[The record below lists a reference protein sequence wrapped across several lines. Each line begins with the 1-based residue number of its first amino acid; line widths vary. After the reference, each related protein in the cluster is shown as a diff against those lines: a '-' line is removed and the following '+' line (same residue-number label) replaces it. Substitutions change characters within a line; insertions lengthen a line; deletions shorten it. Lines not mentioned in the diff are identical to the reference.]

1 MNYQKKIDKKEDS
14 LFVKSIDIFFAY
26 WPVFILFGVI
36 AIFSGF
42 IFIRYATPKYQA
54 NASIIIKD
62 QKKGNEES
70 KLMESINTINQKKII
85 ENEVEV
91 LQSRPIMEYVVK
103 KLHLYIPIYK
113 EGRIKSLSAYKQS
126 PIFIEMKNPDT
137 INTTYKHINF
147 KYDADNKLVYLNNN
161 GIFSINRWVNTP
173 YGLLKFTVNSDYAK
187 VNNSIIYPSLQNEK
201 KYYFNIVK
209 IDDAVETITDNLKV
223 AATNKLSS
231 VVNLQYNDN
240 RPKLAEDVLNEVIF
254 SYNRIATL
262 EKNILAKNTLGFIDE
277 RLAKVKYDL
286 DLIESKVRQYKGDRE
301 AVDISK
307 QGQLYLENVSA
318 NDKKLSELDM
328 QLSVVNELE
337 KHVISQDE
345 NIGILPASLGVVDP
359 TLSQLVNVLNTSEL
373 EKEKLK
379 KTVAENNPILV
390 SLNDQITNT
399 KQKINENI
407 SSYRKSLEATKENI
421 YDNSRTYA
429 KMLQDI
435 PLKEQV
441 LLEISR
447 DNKIKSDIYAFLLQ
461 KREESELAYISN
473 LSENQILNYAY
484 ASNDPVSP
492 NKLIILGSILLS
504 IVVVPF
510 GVLSVRERLNKAI
523 LYRDDI
529 EQLTSLPIIGEVAQ
543 NRFKDQS
550 LVEMGENNSVLDEFR
565 RLRYSL
571 LSRGIGT
578 KYRKLLISS
587 SISGEGKS
595 YIAMNLALSY
605 AKAGKKVV
613 LVDFDLHHSSLKEI
627 FGVED
632 TVGVSDYLNKDAILD
647 EIIQPVV
654 ERENLFFIAAGS
666 AYLDPSR
673 LLENN
678 NLGSLIAALEEEY
691 DLIIMD
697 SPPVIQVADA
707 YALSSYTDIT
717 LFVVKHG
724 YSPKKH
730 IKVLELNIDSML
742 LKDPAIIFNGVKS
755 RGFSSNDYGYGYN
768 LPYGNY
774 KRVDQKRIGYK
785 SMGV

>member
-1 MNYQKKIDKKEDS
+1 MNYPKKMERKEES
-14 LFVKSIDIFFAY
+14 IFVKSIAIFFAY
-26 WPVFILFGVI
+26 WPVFVLFGFI

-42 IFIRYATPKYQA
+42 VFNRYATPKYQA

-91 LQSRPIMEYVVK
+91 LQSRPIMESVVK
-103 KLHLYIPIYK
+103 KLHLYIPIFK
-113 EGRIKSLSAYKQS
+113 EGKIKSLSAYKQS
-126 PIFIEMKNPDT
+126 PVFIEMKTPDT
-137 INTTYKHINF
+137 INTTYDHIRF
-147 KYDADNKLVYLNNN
+147 RYDAINKFVYINNTE
-161 GIFSINRWVNTP
+161 IFTINRWVKTP
-173 YGLLKFTVNSDYAK
+173 YGMLRFTVN
-187 VNNSIIYPSLQNEK
+187 NNYPLNNVANPSVQIDK
-201 KYYFNIVK
+201 QYYFNIVK
-209 IDDAVETITDNLKV
+209 IDEAVKHITDNLKV
-223 AATNKLSS
+223 VATNKLSS
-231 VVNLQYNDN
+231 VVNLQYIDN
-240 RPKLAEDVLNEVIF
+240 RPKLAEDVLNEVVL
-254 SYNRIATL
+254 SYNRIAIL
-262 EKNILAKNTLGFIDE
+262 EKNVLARNTLHFIDE
-277 RLAKVKYDL
+277 RLVKVKNDL
-286 DLIESKVRQYKGDRE
+286 DLIESRTRQYKGGRD

-328 QLSVVNELE
+328 QLSVVDELD
-337 KHVISQDE
+337 KHVSTQDDI
-345 NIGILPASLGVVDP
+345 IGILPASLGVIDP
-359 TLSQLVNVLNTSEL
+359 TLSQLVNGLNTIEL

-379 KTVAENNPILV
+379 KTVAENNPILIA
-390 SLNDQITNT
+390 LNDQISNT

-407 SSYRKSLEATKENI
+407 NSYRKSLESTKENI
-421 YDNSRTYA
+421 HENSKSYT

-435 PLKEQV
+435 PLKEQA
-441 LLEISR
+441 LLEINR

-473 LSENQILNYAY
+473 LSENQILNNAY
-484 ASNDPVSP
+484 ASNEPVSP
-492 NKLIILGSILLS
+492 NKLIILGSVLLS

-510 GVLSVRERLNKAI
+510 GALSAREKFNKSV

-543 NRFKDQS
+543 NKFKDQS
-550 LVEMGENNSVLDEFR
+550 LLEMGENNSVLDEFR

-571 LSRGIGT
+571 LSRGIGS

-632 TVGVSDYLNKDAILD
+632 TVGVSDYLNKDAVLD
-647 EIIQPVV
+647 DIIQPVL
-654 ERENLFFIAAGS
+654 ESENLFFIAAGS

-678 NLGSLIAALEEEY
+678 NLGALIAALEEEY
-691 DLIIMD
+691 ELIIMD
-697 SPPVIQVADA
+697 SPPVVQVADA

-730 IKVLELNIDSML
+730 LKVLELNIDSML

-774 KRVDQKRIGYK
+774 KRIDQKRIGYK
-785 SMGV
+785 SIGV

>member
-1 MNYQKKIDKKEDS
+1 MNYQKKLEKKEDS
-14 LFVKSIDIFFAY
+14 LFVKSVAIFFAY
-26 WPVFILFGVI
+26 WPVFILFGII

-42 IFIRYATPKYQA
+42 VFIRYATPKYQA

-91 LQSRPIMEYVVK
+91 LQSRPIMESVVK
-103 KLHLYIPIYK
+103 KLHLYIPIFK

-126 PIFIEMKNPDT
+126 PVFIEMRTPDT
-137 INTTYKHINF
+137 INTSYEHIKF
-147 KYDADNKLVYLNNN
+147 KYDASNKLIYLNST
-161 GIFSINRWVNTP
+161 GIFAINRWVNTP
-173 YGLLKFTVNSDYAK
+173 YGVLKFTVNNNYPSIK
-187 VNNSIIYPSLQNEK
+187 VSYPSLQNEK
-201 KYYFNIVK
+201 QYYFNIVK
-209 IDDAVETITDNLKV
+209 IDEAIKKITDNLKV

-231 VVNLQYNDN
+231 VVNLQYTDN

-254 SYNRIATL
+254 SYNKIAIL
-262 EKNILAKNTLGFIDE
+262 EKNILAKNTLRFIDE
-277 RLAKVKYDL
+277 RLSKVKNDL
-286 DLIESKVRQYKGDRE
+286 DLIEGKTRQFKGDRD
-301 AVDISK
+301 AVDISR

-328 QLSVVNELE
+328 QLSVVDELD
-337 KHVISQDE
+337 KHVSSQDDI
-345 NIGILPASLGVVDP
+345 IGILPASLGVIDP
-359 TLSQLVNVLNTSEL
+359 TLSQLVNGLNTIEL
-373 EKEKLK
+373 DREKLK
-379 KTVAENNPILV
+379 KTVAENNPILI
-390 SLNDQITNT
+390 SLNDQIANT
-399 KQKINENI
+399 KQKINDNI
-407 SSYRKSLEATKENI
+407 NSYRKSLESTKQNVKENS
-421 YDNSRTYA
+421 NSYT
-429 KMLQDI
+429 KMLQDL

-441 LLEISR
+441 LLEINR

-473 LSENQILNYAY
+473 LSENQILNNAY

-492 NKLIILGSILLS
+492 NKLIILGSVLLS
-504 IVVVPF
+504 IIVVPF
-510 GVLSVRERLNKAI
+510 GALSARERLNKSI

-529 EQLTSLPIIGEVAQ
+529 EQLTTLPIIGEVAQ

-550 LVEMGENNSVLDEFR
+550 LLEMGENNAVLDEFR

-571 LSRGIGT
+571 LSRGIGS

-605 AKAGKKVV
+605 AKAGKKVI

-632 TVGVSDYLNKDAILD
+632 TVGVSDYLNKDALLD
-647 EIIQPVV
+647 EIIQPVL
-654 ERENLFFIAAGS
+654 ESENLFFIAAGS
-666 AYLDPSR
+666 TYLDPSR

-678 NLGSLIAALEEEY
+678 NLGTLMEALEQEY

-707 YALSSYTDIT
+707 YALSSYADTT

-724 YSPKKH
+724 FSPKKH

-755 RGFSSNDYGYGYN
+755 RGFSTNDYGYGYN

-774 KRVDQKRIGYK
+774 KSVVQKRIGYK
-785 SMGV
+785 SVGV